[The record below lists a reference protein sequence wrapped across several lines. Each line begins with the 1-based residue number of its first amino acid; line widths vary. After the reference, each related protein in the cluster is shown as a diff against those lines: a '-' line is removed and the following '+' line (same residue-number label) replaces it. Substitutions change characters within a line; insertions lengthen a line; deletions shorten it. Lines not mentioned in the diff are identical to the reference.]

1 MPEFREWQ
9 AQFLATTV
17 KAHDGKTEHRVM
29 EEVLRRLRAPTAES
43 GEAQARPRMLEII
56 KAQAERCIEKMHD
69 KKIALADKLDSQGG
83 VNSYSRNRYAILT

>member
-1 MPEFREWQ
+1 MPEFKEWH
-9 AQFLATTV
+9 AQYLATTV
-17 KAHDGKTEHRVM
+17 KARDGKTEHHVIQ
-29 EEVLRRLRAPTAES
+29 EVLRRLRTPKAES

-56 KAQAERCIEKMHD
+56 KAQAERSIEKMHD

>member
-1 MPEFREWQ
+1 MPEFKEWH

-29 EEVLRRLRAPTAES
+29 EEVLRRLRTPTAES

-69 KKIALADKLDSQGG
+69 KKIALAAQAREPAGPQLVGRK
-83 VNSYSRNRYAILT
+83 SRRP